1 MTYDFENILLRLKE
15 ELSGA
20 VSAMEGTFAGDIL
33 QAVAAELAR
42 IWSQEMDSVTQ
53 RAFLTTAEGQWLDAA
68 CGDYS
73 ITRKEGETDEQLRQ
87 RALERIRQR
96 GSSGNTADYVAWA
109 QEVEGVALAAAIPL
123 GRGAGTVDVYFSPT
137 EDAPPNILLL
147 LQHYLESKRPVGAD
161 VKVIQAQPVTVSVTT
176 QVKRQGDVSLEDI
189 HQSFAQKLTEY
200 LQQAKLAEG
209 GQVVSINRI
218 IGLLV
223 SCQGVEDV
231 QSVTLNG
238 GTVNITM
245 AQGTYAVAGTVSL
258 TEV

>member
-1 MTYDFENILLRLKE
+1 MTYDFESILLRLKE
-15 ELSGA
+15 QLSGR

-68 CGDYS
+68 CGDYG
-73 ITRKEGETDEQLRQ
+73 IVRKEGESDEPLRK
-87 RALERIRQR
+87 RALDRIRQR
-96 GSSGNTADYVAWA
+96 GSSGNAADYVAWA
-109 QEVEGVALAAAIPL
+109 REVKGVALAAAVPL

-147 LQHYLESKRPVGAD
+147 LQHHLEDKRPVGAD
-161 VKVIQAQPVTVSVTT
+161 VKVIQALPVTVGVTAK
-176 QVKRQGDVSLEDI
+176 VKRQGDVSLEDI
-189 HQSFAQKLTEY
+189 QQTFTQKLTDY
-200 LQQAKLAEG
+200 LQQAKMAEG

-223 SCQGVEDV
+223 SCPGVEDV
-231 QSVTLNG
+231 YGLVLNG
-238 GTVNITM
+238 GTVNLTM
-245 AQGTYAVAGTVSL
+245 EPGTYAVTGAVSL